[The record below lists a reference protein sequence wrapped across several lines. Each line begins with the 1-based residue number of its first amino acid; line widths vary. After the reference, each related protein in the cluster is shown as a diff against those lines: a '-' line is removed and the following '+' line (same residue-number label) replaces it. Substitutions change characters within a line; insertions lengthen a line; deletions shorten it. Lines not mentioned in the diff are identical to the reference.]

1 MPVMDHRSLRDQLV
15 FSIGFA
21 LSRSRDLL
29 RRLLR
34 EHAPDD
40 ARRELAER
48 VVKHLEQSGF
58 ELDEER
64 QALRKRPPLA
74 PHGMARGE

>member
-1 MPVMDHRSLRDQLV
+1 MNPWSFRDHLV

-21 LSRSRDLL
+21 LSRSRGLL

-40 ARRELAER
+40 ARQELAER
-48 VVKHLEQSGF
+48 VVEHLERSGF
-58 ELDEER
+58 ELDERARTLR
-64 QALRKRPPLA
+64 QRPPVP
-74 PHGMARGE
+74 PHSTPR